1 MRYSWADEF
10 NAGQH
15 KNWPRF
21 KPFLR
26 HSISEDVAPE
36 RRGLVWRNYWAWVL
50 GAAGFGWNWLIVT
63 IMYAVLAV
71 RVSHVSRVAGL
82 SWL

>member
-1 MRYSWADEF
+1 M
-10 NAGQH
+10 QH

-26 HSISEDVAPE
+26 HSISEDVPAE

-63 IMYAVLAV
+63 IMYAISQQA
-71 RVSHVSRVAGL
+71 RV
-82 SWL
+82 